1 MCPGLTDH
9 MNFWEWLYNTYL
21 KLSAFI
27 EMKVHTASIAIVI
40 ATRQLNR
47 KGKQNRQTVNQ

>member
-47 KGKQNRQTVNQ
+47 KGKQNRETVNQ